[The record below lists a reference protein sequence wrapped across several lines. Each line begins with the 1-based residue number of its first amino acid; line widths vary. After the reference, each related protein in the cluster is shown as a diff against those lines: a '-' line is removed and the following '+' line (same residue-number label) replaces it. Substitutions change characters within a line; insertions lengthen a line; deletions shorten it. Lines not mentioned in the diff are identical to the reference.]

1 MDRLACVIAAGVWD
15 GKRALLKNRDRKY
28 TPRVTLVREL
38 LDGVEVAY
46 MRDNVTGWCEGLNE
60 HGIGI
65 ANAAL
70 AVGLDE
76 AEGTATAVEDKKGK
90 KGKALDGARILKAL
104 SCRTVQDAIDS
115 LCSHLGGLEGHSFV
129 SDPNRVFSVELING
143 DCVTKPLEGSEI
155 HVRTNHGRDTGGTGY
170 TDGEGYLSS
179 AARKEKSTQ
188 ILRQSKTPTD
198 LGPDLMRNR
207 SEGPRTHND
216 PVRDTD
222 SMATTSQMVMNLTD
236 RELDFYVIPGKMDYE
251 GLEDRL
257 PKDYS
262 PKIKVR
268 AFSYRNGGKELVEVN
283 PKTGLVRKSVD
294 PVKLAARVASRFIT
308 ADVPKKYEHI
318 DFKPPQSVA
327 DAAEKGLEYREK
339 ASPSNKGGLTPAEAA
354 EQGIGSGVQRAV
366 NLKNRDN
373 ISPDTIKQMT
383 AFFSRHEK
391 NKGVAPE
398 NKGEPW
404 NDKGNVSWLIWGG
417 DPGRAWAEKVKGQME
432 AADEKAKKTADLSP
446 PLGLNGGPC
455 KVVDRINRAIRNP
468 ALREKLT
475 DDAETGDL
483 SNPDARKV
491 YPLTTESGSGFKS
504 FTILPH
510 AQFRMDYRSVTVKDV
525 EAALNSFIVYAQG
538 LQKVNPDQYEALLSQ
553 EKIEWVDPKTR
564 LKVVFATD
572 AGRIEIV
579 TVFWKGRQDPPP
591 TVCEVPVRSAS
602 VRRVVSQH
610 LDAIDPV
617 ATITGELE
625 TLEALASDIQAVL
638 DTYAETVP
646 MPVVGRIAA
655 LTLHSQTEVFAKSEH
670 GMRHAERVIAH
681 CRTYLTE
688 HPSDATISAALRDA
702 QMLYERFEA
711 FRAQAREV
719 LSALSQKIMPKDLRL
734 ISSAAVDEVRAGMRF
749 PNSLSITVHPHFV
762 PCKVGDRTVDGM
774 AFSVY
779 LTVYPQPKDN
789 AQGAPEYQQFL
800 LSQCTLGDTSVYLT
814 VIDRTNEK
822 SPTKP
827 VKVTDGAGAA
837 KKILAALKGWSGL
850 V

>member
-1 MDRLACVIAAGVWD
+1 MNHR
-15 GKRALLKNRDRKY
+15 
-28 TPRVTLVREL
+28 
-38 LDGVEVAY
+38 
-46 MRDNVTGWCEGLNE
+46 
-60 HGIGI
+60 
-65 ANAAL
+65 
-70 AVGLDE
+70 
-76 AEGTATAVEDKKGK
+76 
-90 KGKALDGARILKAL
+90 
-104 SCRTVQDAIDS
+104 RT
-115 LCSHLGGLEGHSFV
+115 
-129 SDPNRVFSVELING
+129 R
-143 DCVTKPLEGSEI
+143 
-155 HVRTNHGRDTGGTGY
+155 
-170 TDGEGYLSS
+170 
-179 AARKEKSTQ
+179 
-188 ILRQSKTPTD
+188 
-198 LGPDLMRNR
+198 
-207 SEGPRTHND
+207 
-216 PVRDTD
+216 
-222 SMATTSQMVMNLTD
+222 
-236 RELDFYVIPGKMDYE
+236 
-251 GLEDRL
+251 
-257 PKDYS
+257 
-262 PKIKVR
+262 
-268 AFSYRNGGKELVEVN
+268 
-283 PKTGLVRKSVD
+283 
-294 PVKLAARVASRFIT
+294 T

-373 ISPDTIKQMT
+373 ISPDTIKQMA

-510 AQFRMDYRSVTVKDV
+510 AQFRMDYRSVTVRDV

-688 HPSDATISAALRDA
+688 HPSDATLSAALRDA

-814 VIDRTNEK
+814 VIDRTNAK
-822 SPTKP
+822 APANP
-827 VKVTDGAGAA
+827 VKVTDGASAA
-837 KKILAALKGWSGL
+837 KKILAALKGWSGI